1 MRNRKL
7 TGSWAGFSFKSG
19 RLVTPEGRELLP
31 EDLAWISLTAQ
42 LAQEYRRLLAAD
54 RDRRGLVTPGVR
66 KTMKSGIRQLPTRHA
81 EPCPVVPLLPALTGT
96 GRV

>member
-7 TGSWAGFSFKSG
+7 TGPWAGFSFKSG

-31 EDLAWISLTAQ
+31 EDLAWLGLTAA
-42 LAQEYRRLLAAD
+42 LAQEYRRLLDQEKKLAKGVI
-54 RDRRGLVTPGVR
+54 RR
-66 KTMKSGIRQLPTRHA
+66 SA
-81 EPCPVVPLLPALTGT
+81 EPCAVVPLLPALRRS